1 MSYAAP
7 PPGYQPKGYSAI
19 PQAEA
24 APPLAPSAA
33 AASSADNLFDHPRSE
48 NDNDSDDFKY
58 GVTVEQSSPEIRAMF
73 LRKVYSVLF
82 FQILGTTV
90 VAAIMTTQQIAGWVQ
105 QNQWAMILPLIGS
118 LVTMGFLYWKRHSHP
133 TNLVLL
139 GLFTL
144 LESVSLGTVITY
156 VDQKIVLQAMVIT
169 AFTFLGLT
177 LFTLQSNYDF
187 SSLGGWLFG
196 GLMVLVGAGFV
207 SVFLPYNQ
215 TLDLV
220 TAVGGC
226 VVFSLYVVYDTWL
239 IQRRLSAEEW
249 VLANLSL
256 YLDIINLFIS
266 ILRVLNGTR
275 DD

>member
-1 MSYAAP
+1 MSHAAP

-19 PQAEA
+19 PQSEPPAGVPA
-24 APPLAPSAA
+24 AG
-33 AASSADNLFDHPRSE
+33 ASSSTDNLFDQPRSE
-48 NDNDSDDFKY
+48 DDNDPDDFKY

-82 FQILGTTV
+82 FQLLGTTV
-90 VAAIMTTQQIAGWVQ
+90 VAAIMTTKGVAGWVQ
-105 QNQWAMILPLIGS
+105 QNQWAFVVPLIGS
-118 LVTMGFLYWKRHSHP
+118 LVTMGVLYWKRHSHP
-133 TNLVLL
+133 TNILLL

-207 SVFLPYNQ
+207 SMFFPYNS
-215 TLDLV
+215 TFDLV
-220 TAVGGC
+220 TAIAGC
-226 VVFSLYVVYDTWL
+226 AIFSLYIVYDTWL

-266 ILRVLNGTR
+266 VLRVLNGTQN
-275 DD
+275 D